1 MREVTTLPASAPAR
15 PAILL
20 PPEASATEV
29 ADFARG
35 TAILDRLARRVAEL
49 LAEHDKGVGR

>member
-1 MREVTTLPASAPAR
+1 MREVTTPPTPTPAG
-15 PAILL
+15 PAISL
-20 PPEASATEV
+20 PQEASAAEV